1 MKLRIDGSN
10 SETAEQVRQVLRYNR
25 AVFTAHV
32 AEARVRVDA
41 CTDALG
47 QALVRCRLQLRQSDG
62 ELIKIEELQPTLDLA
77 VTRAL
82 ARGISAVKRRQ
93 RLGRQVA

>member
-1 MKLRIDGSN
+1 
-10 SETAEQVRQVLRYNR
+10 
-25 AVFTAHV
+25 
-32 AEARVRVDA
+32 
-41 CTDALG
+41 
-47 QALVRCRLQLRQSDG
+47 LRQSGG
-62 ELIKIEELQPTLDLA
+62 ESIKIEELQPTLDLA